1 MVVFNY
7 TKPPPEE
14 PLYGRL
20 ILRRITFLRPDSTIF
35 SEEDLVEDIFS
46 FFNVPEEFREEQG
59 HETLEEKLWELH
71 TERNP

>member
-7 TKPPPEE
+7 AKPPPEG

-35 SEEDLVEDIFS
+35 SEENLVEDIFPC
-46 FFNVPEEFREEQG
+46 FNVPENIREGQG
-59 HETLEEKLWELH
+59 HETLEEMLWELH
-71 TERNP
+71 SERNP